1 MVMQVTPGFGTAVAT
16 ELKGNAHHQ
25 RIISHDDALRAQV
38 VPAVSAV
45 TYTTGKCLG
54 GEMIFSSAA
63 RLSGDVAWL
72 SSMQI
77 LLRGLST
84 AGDIDAVFYSEAL
97 AMTPVNGNVLTLTD
111 AEAQSI
117 LGVVHI
123 ASTAFR
129 DVGDHKL
136 AHVSPD
142 APLLL
147 QAGAGVS
154 TVRCILIARGG
165 VKPAATDSVVA
176 SITVRRS

>member
-25 RIISHDDALRAQV
+25 RIIAHDDALRAQV

-45 TYTTGKCLG
+45 TYTDGKCVG
-54 GEMIFSSAA
+54 GELIFASVA

-72 SSMQI
+72 ESMQI
-77 LLRGLST
+77 VLRGLTT
-84 AGDIDAVFYSEAL
+84 ASDIDAVFYSDAL
-97 AMTPVNGNVLTLTD
+97 AVTPVNGEVLTLADEEVQTV
-111 AEAQSI
+111 
-117 LGVVHI
+117 LGVVRI
-123 ASTAFR
+123 PAAAFR
-129 DVGDHKL
+129 QVGGHQL
-136 AHVSPD
+136 AHVAPE

-154 TVRCILIARGG
+154 TVRCVLIARGG
-165 VKPAATDSVVA
+165 LTPAATDSIVA

>member
-1 MVMQVTPGFGTAVAT
+1 MTMQVTPGFGTAVAT

-25 RIISHDDALRAQV
+25 RVIGHDDALRAQV
-38 VPAVSAV
+38 IPAVSAV
-45 TYTTGKCLG
+45 TYIAGKCLG

-63 RLSGDVAWL
+63 RLSGDVSWL
-72 SSMQI
+72 ESMQI
-77 LLRGLST
+77 LLRGLTT

-97 AMTPVNGNVLTLTD
+97 AATPVNGETLVLTD
-111 AEAQSI
+111 AEAQSL
-117 LGVVHI
+117 LGIVHI
-123 ASTAFR
+123 STADFR
-129 DVGDHKL
+129 AVGTHKL

-147 QAGAGVS
+147 QAGAGTS
-154 TVRCILIARGG
+154 TVRCVLVARGG